1 MRLVGGVFIIALLT
15 LTLANIIPVSLAPS
29 VRSGDEREVQP
40 NSIYRPA
47 SLSIPGLP
55 PFIPADLRKA
65 YNFLPLYG
73 RGVDGRTTR
82 IAIVDAYGDPTL
94 SSDLSGFDGF
104 TGLPSATV
112 HFYYPNG
119 VPRRTNSNWA
129 VETALDVEWAHSM
142 APGATIDLVV
152 GVDASLGSIYNAILY
167 VANSLPGD
175 AVLSMSFGL
184 SEALYPT
191 TGSSTIASFHQL
203 FETIASHGTVAV
215 ASSGDSGASSCCNI
229 QYPASDPLV
238 LAVGGTSLTLSSD
251 ASYSHESAWTGS
263 SAGSSIIYP
272 KPSWQ
277 LGLGDSMRDDVDVSY
292 DADPN
297 TGVMV
302 LALGSSFEVGGT
314 SAGAPQWAAL
324 LALASQANSIKYGA
338 VNSQLYNLSS
348 YHDVTTGSDGFF
360 SALPGWDYPTGLG
373 TPDANATVTFL
384 GSVSLATTNT
394 NSLQGVTVTTTSLL
408 TISMSAL
415 TVSGNVSV
423 VAKNSTTQ
431 TTIFTK
437 TYSIQNLKL
446 LNQTTSFQVSFLLNI
461 PVSPYSLSSDVTIMV
476 SHNVATA
483 SVLLTRQ
490 LDINGN
496 GSVDIVDVSIMA
508 AVFNSTVG
516 TSTYNPQADFDASG
530 VIDII
535 DASIAARYFSAVDFM
550 Q

>member
-1 MRLVGGVFIIALLT
+1 MRGRCSRTRSIIQ
-15 LTLANIIPVSLAPS
+15 PV
-29 VRSGDEREVQP
+29 
-40 NSIYRPA
+40 
-47 SLSIPGLP
+47 
-55 PFIPADLRKA
+55 
-65 YNFLPLYG
+65 FLPLYS
-73 RGVDGRTTR
+73 RNVDGRTTR

-94 SSDLSGFDGF
+94 TSDLTGFDGF

-112 HFYYPNG
+112 NFYYPNG
-119 VPRRTNSNWA
+119 VPHRTNSNWA

-184 SEALYPT
+184 SESLYPT
-191 TGSSTIASFHQL
+191 TGSGTIASFHQL
-203 FETIASHGTVAV
+203 FVTITSHGTVAV

-238 LAVGGTSLTLSSD
+238 LAVGGTSLTLNSD

-277 LGLGDSMRDDVDVSY
+277 LGKGDSMRDDVDVSY

-324 LALASQANSIKYGA
+324 LALASQANSIKYGT
-338 VNSQLYNLSS
+338 VNSQLYKSSS

-360 SALPGWDYPTGLG
+360 SASTGWDYPTGLG
-373 TPDANATVTFL
+373 TPDANATVNFL
-384 GSVSLATTNT
+384 GSLSLSATNI

-408 TISMSAL
+408 TINMSNL
-415 TVSGNVSV
+415 TVSGTVSA

-431 TTIFTK
+431 ATIFTK
-437 TYSIQNLKL
+437 TYSTQNLKL
-446 LNQTTSFQVSFLLNI
+446 QNQTNSFQVSFLLNI
-461 PVSPYSLSSDVTIMV
+461 PVLPYSLSSDVTIKLV
-476 SHNVATA
+476 QSVATA

-490 LDINGN
+490 LDINAN

-508 AVFNSTVG
+508 VAFNSTVG
-516 TSTYNPQADFDASG
+516 TSAYNPRADFDANG

-535 DASIAARYFSAVDFM
+535 DASIAARYFGATDFL
-550 Q
+550 

>member
-1 MRLVGGVFIIALLT
+1 
-15 LTLANIIPVSLAPS
+15 
-29 VRSGDEREVQP
+29 
-40 NSIYRPA
+40 
-47 SLSIPGLP
+47 
-55 PFIPADLRKA
+55 
-65 YNFLPLYG
+65 
-73 RGVDGRTTR
+73 
-82 IAIVDAYGDPTL
+82 
-94 SSDLSGFDGF
+94 
-104 TGLPSATV
+104 
-112 HFYYPNG
+112 
-119 VPRRTNSNWA
+119 
-129 VETALDVEWAHSM
+129 
-142 APGATIDLVV
+142 
-152 GVDASLGSIYNAILY
+152 
-167 VANSLPGD
+167 
-175 AVLSMSFGL
+175 
-184 SEALYPT
+184 
-191 TGSSTIASFHQL
+191 
-203 FETIASHGTVAV
+203 
-215 ASSGDSGASSCCNI
+215 
-229 QYPASDPLV
+229 
-238 LAVGGTSLTLSSD
+238 
-251 ASYSHESAWTGS
+251 
-263 SAGSSIIYP
+263 
-272 KPSWQ
+272 
-277 LGLGDSMRDDVDVSY
+277 MRDDVDVSY

-384 GSVSLATTNT
+384 GSLSLVATNT
-394 NSLQGVTVTTTSLL
+394 NSLQGVIVTTSSLL
-408 TISMSAL
+408 TINMSAL

-446 LNQTTSFQVSFLLNI
+446 QNQTTSFQVSFLLNI
-461 PVSPYSLSSDVTIMV
+461 PISPYSLSSDITIKLV
-476 SHNVATA
+476 QNVATA

-516 TSTYNPQADFDASG
+516 TSTYDPRADFDANG

-535 DASIAARYFSAVDFM
+535 DASIAARYFGATDFL
-550 Q
+550 

>member
-1 MRLVGGVFIIALLT
+1 M
-15 LTLANIIPVSLAPS
+15 NILPVSFAS
-29 VRSGDEREVQP
+29 RVQSSDEREVQP
-40 NSIYRPA
+40 NSIYHPA
-47 SLSIPGLP
+47 SLSTPGLP
-55 PFIPADLRKA
+55 PYIPADLRKA
-65 YNFLPLYG
+65 YNFLPLYN
-73 RGVDGRTTR
+73 RNVDGRTTR

-94 SSDLSGFDGF
+94 SSDLAGFDGF

-112 HFYYPNG
+112 NFYYPNG

-142 APGATIDLVV
+142 APGASIDLVV

-184 SEALYPT
+184 SESLYPT
-191 TGSSTIASFHQL
+191 TGSATIASFHQL
-203 FETIASHGTVAV
+203 LVTITSHGTVAV

-238 LAVGGTSLTLSSD
+238 LAVGGTSLSLNSD

-384 GSVSLATTNT
+384 GSLSLVATNT
-394 NSLQGVTVTTTSLL
+394 NSLQGVIVTTSSLL
-408 TISMSAL
+408 TINMSAL

-446 LNQTTSFQVSFLLNI
+446 QNQTTSFQVSFLLNI
-461 PVSPYSLSSDVTIMV
+461 PISPYSLSSDITIKLV
-476 SHNVATA
+476 QNVATA

-516 TSTYNPQADFDASG
+516 TSTYDPRADFDANG

-535 DASIAARYFSAVDFM
+535 DASIAARYFGATDFL
-550 Q
+550 

>member
-1 MRLVGGVFIIALLT
+1 M
-15 LTLANIIPVSLAPS
+15 
-29 VRSGDEREVQP
+29 QP
-40 NSIYRPA
+40 DSIYHPA
-47 SLSIPGLP
+47 SLSTPGLP
-55 PFIPADLRKA
+55 PYIPADLRKA

-73 RGVDGRTTR
+73 RGVDGKTTR
-82 IAIVDAYGDPTL
+82 IAIVDAFGDPTL
-94 SSDLSGFDGF
+94 SSDLAGFNGF
-104 TGLPSATV
+104 TGLPPATV
-112 HFYYPNG
+112 NSFYPNG

-129 VETALDVEWAHSM
+129 VETALDVEWAHSI
-142 APGATIDLVV
+142 APGATIDLVI
-152 GVDASLGSIYNAILY
+152 GVDSSLGSIYNAILY

-184 SEALYPT
+184 SESLYPT

-203 FETIASHGTVAV
+203 FVTITSHGTVAV

-238 LAVGGTSLTLSSD
+238 LAVGGTSLTLNSD

-277 LGLGDSMRDDVDVSY
+277 LGKGDTMRDDVDVSY

-297 TGVMV
+297 TGVLV

-373 TPDANATVTFL
+373 APDANATVTFL
-384 GSVSLATTNT
+384 GSVSLAATNT

-408 TISMSAL
+408 KISMSAL

-461 PVSPYSLSSDVTIMV
+461 PVLPYSLSSDVTIRLAQ
-476 SHNVATA
+476 NVATA
-483 SVLLTRQ
+483 SLLLTRQ

-516 TSTYNPQADFDASG
+516 TSTYNPRADFDANG
-530 VIDII
+530 VVDII
-535 DASIAARYFSAVDFM
+535 DASIAARYFGATDFLS
-550 Q
+550 